1 MSHPAIE
8 TFIERCRRRL
18 LFGEITVAAFWGAAV
33 AASVLALV
41 MFLPPAWLAPLRW
54 LVLAGGAGW
63 CVWIFLLWR
72 RRRDRVGLARELEQ
86 RLCGHNR
93 LEWASALELPRPG
106 TCAELAATFQARIA
120 EQMRSLPVGPLVRWK
135 RLLAALMAFLVG
147 AGAFVAL
154 ALLFPS
160 RLAALESFFSPP
172 AHSQVANGLGWIG
185 DLHLRLE
192 YPVYTGYEALEVE
205 GSDGTI
211 RALAGTR
218 VAISAR
224 ADRQIE
230 RGSIFYNQQRLP
242 LNISS
247 GTQLQAEMV
256 VKEAGGWKFE
266 LADRQGLRWSPA
278 RLYPVILEVDSPP
291 QIEMLRPEGDG
302 EIQNQQALALEYRAE
317 DDFGLSEV
325 RLVWR
330 VEGRAA
336 GEQRRAIWTGQA
348 KRLAR
353 KFTLDLASWRLGEE
367 ERLQF
372 FLEACDNDAVN
383 GPKCSR
389 SAART
394 FSIFSPEK
402 KKLELLKLVQAFW
415 EQLLLQLADS
425 LQLAASKSPPQEKLR
440 ALNDGAA
447 RLIESLE
454 RIRLDVSRAGSELGS
469 LRTALENLSGRLRR
483 LRARLEQFFSRP
495 SDERVLAE
503 HLKERVSILER
514 DVLYLESLLDLLR
527 LEQLDRLSERIR
539 AARDRL
545 EQLLREY
552 LQAPTPEARA
562 RLEEQIAELKE
573 AIRQLEERQR
583 EVLKGVQ
590 DQYLNP
596 QALARLL
603 EENDLGGALDRL
615 QRMLHQGQLQ
625 EALAE
630 LERLRE
636 RLDRLGQ
643 RLQDSRSMLAGGR
656 WKELSRQMATALAE
670 LGRITAE
677 QQAVLEENKQLQ
689 RRLLEGL
696 EEKYGKKLAEALTR
710 LKKRLSEIEENLER
724 LAARL
729 GPLQPQ
735 DVLDRAR
742 QNARLVRAALD
753 QHDLQAARSA
763 ARDLAGDG
771 AELEMRLGFY
781 SAPEKDQN
789 EKLAGRIARDSRRL
803 YQELEKILPQ
813 EAELASGRAG
823 QLKELSGRQRQL
835 LDRLRQLEQQAEKLN
850 RQAPLFGPGAL
861 GRLAAGRGEMQGAV
875 AELDR
880 HRPSRA
886 AGHQQQALDQLR
898 ALEKELQQSCE
909 SGEKGGMPLPL
920 GGLAGAEDSGY
931 GPNGERPDTSEV
943 EIPSPQDF
951 RPPEELR
958 RKFLDGMKDP
968 VPENYRPQVRA
979 YYQELVK

>member
-1 MSHPAIE
+1 MSQPAIE
-8 TFIERCRRRL
+8 KFIERCRRRL
-18 LFGEITVAAFWGAAV
+18 LLGEVAEAALWGAA
-33 AASVLALV
+33 AAAGVMIAA
-41 MFLPPAWLAPLRW
+41 MFLPAGWLAPLRW
-54 LVLAGGAGW
+54 LVLTGAAGW
-63 CVWIFLLWR
+63 CGWVFWR
-72 RRRDRVGLARELEQ
+72 WWRRRDRLGLARELEQ
-86 RLCGHNR
+86 RLCGCNR

-106 TCAELAATFQARIA
+106 TCAELAAIFQARIA
-120 EQMRSLPVGPLVRWK
+120 EEMRSLPVGPLVRWR
-135 RLLAALMAFLVG
+135 RLLAALTAFLIG
-147 AGAFVAL
+147 SGSFIAL
-154 ALLFPS
+154 ALLYPS
-160 RLAALESFFSPP
+160 RLAALEGFYSLTPGGQAVNSP
-172 AHSQVANGLGWIG
+172 GWIG
-185 DLHLRLE
+185 DIQLRLE
-192 YPVYTGYEALEVE
+192 YPAYTGYEPVEVE

-224 ADRQIE
+224 ADRLLQG
-230 RGSIFYNQQRLP
+230 GSIFYNQQRLP

-247 GTQLQAEMV
+247 GNRLQAELV
-256 VKEAGGWKFE
+256 VSEAGGWKFE
-266 LADRQGLRWSPA
+266 LFDRQGHRWSPA

-291 QIEMLRPEGDG
+291 EIELLRPEADG
-302 EIQNQQALALEYRAE
+302 EIQDQQALALEYRAE
-317 DDFGLSEV
+317 DDFGLGEV

-330 VEGRAA
+330 VEGRTG
-336 GEQRRAIWTGQA
+336 GEQRRTIWAGQA
-348 KRLAR
+348 KRLVR
-353 KFTLDLASWRLGEE
+353 KFTLDLAFWRLGEQ

-372 FLEACDNDAVN
+372 FLEACDNDTVN

-389 SAART
+389 SAARS
-394 FSIFSPEK
+394 FSVYSPEK

-425 LQLAASKSPPQEKLR
+425 LEAAADKSPPQEKLR
-440 ALNDGAA
+440 ALNDGAG
-447 RLIESLE
+447 RLLDSLE
-454 RIRLDVSRAGSELGS
+454 RIRLDVSRAGQELVS
-469 LRTALENLSGRLRR
+469 LRTALENLTGRLRR
-483 LRARLEQFFSRP
+483 LRARLEQFLSRP
-495 SDERVLAE
+495 AEGRVPVE
-503 HLKERVSILER
+503 HLKERVAILEK

-552 LQAPTPEARA
+552 LQAPSLEARG

-603 EENDLGGALDRL
+603 EENDLSGSLDRL
-615 QRMLHQGQLQ
+615 QQMLHQGRLQ
-625 EALAE
+625 EALGE
-630 LERLRE
+630 LERLRQ
-636 RLDRLGQ
+636 RLERLGQ
-643 RLQDSRSMLAGGR
+643 QLQDSRSRLAGGR
-656 WKELSRQMATALAE
+656 WQELARQMAAALAE
-670 LGRITAE
+670 LGQIAVE
-677 QQAVLEENKQLQ
+677 QQAVLDGTRQLQ
-689 RRLLEGL
+689 RNLLEGIQ
-696 EEKYGKKLAEALTR
+696 EKYGKKLAAALAG
-710 LKKRLSEIEENLER
+710 LKKRLGHLEENLKR

-735 DVLDRAR
+735 DVLERAR
-742 QNARLVRAALD
+742 QNARLLRGALD
-753 QHDLQAARSA
+753 QLDLQAARSA

-771 AELEMRLGFY
+771 TELEMRLGFY
-781 SAPEKDQN
+781 SSPQKNQD

-803 YQELEKILPQ
+803 QEELEAMLPQ

-823 QLKELSGRQRQL
+823 QLKGLSARQRQL
-835 LDRLRQLEQQAEKLN
+835 LDRLRQLQQQAEKLN

-861 GRLAAGRGEMQGAV
+861 GRLAAGGGEMQGAV
-875 AELDR
+875 AELER
-880 HRPSRA
+880 RQPSRA
-886 AGHQQQALDQLR
+886 AGHQQQALEQLR

-958 RKFLDGMKDP
+958 RKFLEGMKDP